1 MAISVKLLSPTE
13 KAKELGVT
21 RETLRRWRLAG
32 TGPAW
37 KRVGPNI
44 IRYLPEI
51 IEQEDAA

>member
-1 MAISVKLLSPTE
+1 MAISVKLLSSTE

-44 IRYLPEI
+44 IRYLPEVF
-51 IEQEDAA
+51 EQEDAA